1 MPLVIIFS
9 AIAAAASVTT
19 LIIAKSGV
27 DQLNIGL
34 AKAEEAVTEAQLQ
47 YDRTKTAIRNSLL

>member
-9 AIAAAASVTT
+9 AIAAAASVAT

-27 DQLNIGL
+27 DQLNNGL
-34 AKAEEAVTEAQLQ
+34 TKAEESLVEVQMQ
-47 YDRTKTAIRNSLL
+47 YDRTRDAIRNSLI